1 MEDTCYDAV
10 ASGGRAVVG
19 RMALRFFLWPG
30 NLVCDALGAR
40 GDDDR
45 SMIRTLVNML
55 VWDLAG
61 VLVVVVLW

>member
-1 MEDTCYDAV
+1 M
-10 ASGGRAVVG
+10 VG